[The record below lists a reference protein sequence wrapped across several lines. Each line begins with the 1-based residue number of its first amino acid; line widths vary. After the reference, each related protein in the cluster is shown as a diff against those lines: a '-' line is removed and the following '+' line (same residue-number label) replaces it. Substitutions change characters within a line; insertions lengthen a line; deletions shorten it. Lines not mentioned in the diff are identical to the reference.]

1 MEYFYSIVSFFQK
14 GGLFMYPILLVFSVG
29 MAISLERWIQLN
41 RVRIANQGMWK
52 TLQPVLLK
60 GEFDKAR
67 QLVNKDKSTI
77 SQMLGMGLAR
87 QGAVRR
93 RDDIEIA
100 MEESMMEIIP
110 QLEKRTPYV
119 ALLSNIATLLGL
131 LGTIMGLIEAFTAV
145 ANANPAEK
153 ADLLSASI
161 SVAMNTTAFGLMSAI
176 PLLLFHAKLTSTTG
190 QIVDSLEM
198 ASVKALNTITN
209 LNRFQFETNPD
220 FSDETLNSPIGTT
233 PAGAGSPA

>member
-1 MEYFYSIVSFFQK
+1 MGFYTMIEFFQK
-14 GGLFMYPILLVFSVG
+14 GGLFMYPILIVFAVG
-29 MAISLERWIQLN
+29 IAIAFERWVQLKRIQNEN
-41 RVRIANQGMWK
+41 RGMWDQ
-52 TLQPVLLK
+52 LRPVMVK
-60 GEFDKAR
+60 GDFDKAR
-67 QLVNKDKSTI
+67 DMVNKDKS
-77 SQMLGMGLAR
+77 SLAQMLGMGLAR

-176 PLLLFHAKLTSTTG
+176 PLLLIHAKLTSTTG
-190 QIVDSLEM
+190 QIVDNLEM
-198 ASVKALNTITN
+198 ASVKALNTISNFTKR
-209 LNRFQFETNPD
+209 RFD
-220 FSDETLNSPIGTT
+220 RS
-233 PAGAGSPA
+233 AA

>member
-1 MEYFYSIVSFFQK
+1 MVAFFQK
-14 GGLFMYPILLVFSVG
+14 GGLFMYPILLVFAVG
-29 MAISLERWIQLN
+29 MAIAIERWIQLN
-41 RVRIANQGMWK
+41 RVRNANQKVWNQ
-52 TLQPVLLK
+52 LHPVLAK

-67 QLVNKDKSTI
+67 NMANKNKSNMA
-77 SQMLGMGLAR
+77 QMLGMGLAR

-176 PLLLFHAKLTSTTG
+176 PLLLIHAKLTSTTG

-198 ASVKALNTITN
+198 ASVKTLNTISN
-209 LNRFQFETNPD
+209 FAKRQFD
-220 FSDETLNSPIGTT
+220 RS
-233 PAGAGSPA
+233 

>member
-1 MEYFYSIVSFFQK
+1 MGFYSVVAFFQK
-14 GGLFMYPILLVFSVG
+14 GGLFMYPILLVFAVG
-29 MAISLERWIQLN
+29 MAIVFERWIQLN
-41 RVRIANQGMWK
+41 RTQSANQKMWNL
-52 TLQPVLLK
+52 LQPILAK
-60 GEFDKAR
+60 GEFEKAR
-67 QLVNKDKSTI
+67 QLVNKNKS
-77 SQMLGMGLAR
+77 SMAQMLGMGLAR

-190 QIVDSLEM
+190 QIVDNLEM
-198 ASVKALNTITN
+198 ASVKALNTISNFTK
-209 LNRFQFETNPD
+209 RQFDRSEHD
-220 FSDETLNSPIGTT
+220 QKTL
-233 PAGAGSPA
+233 

>member
-1 MEYFYSIVSFFQK
+1 MGFYSMVSFFQK
-14 GGLFMYPILLVFSVG
+14 GGVFMYPILLVFAVG
-29 MAISLERWIQLN
+29 MAIAFERWVQLN
-41 RVRIANQGMWK
+41 RIRMANHK
-52 TLQPVLLK
+52 TWTQLLPVLVK

-67 QLVNKDKSTI
+67 QMANKNKS
-77 SQMLGMGLAR
+77 SMAQMLGMGLAR

-93 RDDIEIA
+93 REDIEIA

-190 QIVDSLEM
+190 HIVDSLEM
-198 ASVKALNTITN
+198 ASVKALNSISN
-209 LNRFQFETNPD
+209 FAKRQFEA
-220 FSDETLNSPIGTT
+220 S
-233 PAGAGSPA
+233 

>member
-1 MEYFYSIVSFFQK
+1 MEFYSIVAFFQK
-14 GGLFMYPILLVFSVG
+14 GGLFMYPIMLVFAVG
-29 MAISLERWIQLN
+29 MAITIERWLQLSRTQSVN
-41 RVRIANQGMWK
+41 SKMWD
-52 TLQPVLLK
+52 LVHPVMAE

-67 QLVNKDKSTI
+67 EMVNKDKSNMAK
-77 SQMLGMGLAR
+77 MLEMGLAR

-93 RDDIEIA
+93 REDIEIA

-119 ALLSNIATLLGL
+119 ALLANIATLLGL

-198 ASVKALNTITN
+198 ASVKTLNTISNFTR
-209 LNRFQFETNPD
+209 LQF
-220 FSDETLNSPIGTT
+220 G
-233 PAGAGSPA
+233 

>member
-1 MEYFYSIVSFFQK
+1 
-14 GGLFMYPILLVFSVG
+14 MYPILLVFAVG
-29 MAISLERWIQLN
+29 MAIAVERWIHLSRIRSAN
-41 RVRIANQGMWK
+41 RKMWN
-52 TLQPVLLK
+52 LLHPVLAE
-60 GEFDKAR
+60 GEFEKAR
-67 QLVNKDKSTI
+67 EMVNEDKSTI

-93 RDDIEIA
+93 REDIEIA

-110 QLEKRTPYV
+110 QLEKRTPYLG
-119 ALLSNIATLLGL
+119 LLANIATLLGL

-161 SVAMNTTAFGLMSAI
+161 SVAMNTTAFGLMAAI
-176 PLLLFHAKLTSTTG
+176 PLLLLHAKLTSTTG

-198 ASVKALNTITN
+198 ASVKALNSISNTAK
-209 LNRFQFETNPD
+209 RQFQA
-220 FSDETLNSPIGTT
+220 S
-233 PAGAGSPA
+233 